1 MSENEPITPG
11 VVRRIARLARIEIS
25 AEEEKV
31 FTRQL
36 NEILEYVK
44 KLGELDTDS
53 VEPTSHVV
61 PMLNVLREDEVK
73 PSLPRDEAL
82 SGAPEDAQGC
92 FRVPKIIE

>member
-1 MSENEPITPG
+1 MSEHESITPG

-25 AEEEKV
+25 AGEEKA
-31 FTRQL
+31 FARQL

-44 KLGELDTDS
+44 KLEELDTSS

-61 PMLNVLREDEVK
+61 PMLNVLRADEVK
-73 PSLPRDEAL
+73 PSLSRDEAL